1 MQGIGPA
8 NEAVFFHKKTKT
20 LIVTDLCVFIK
31 AKVRSSSRARFRG
44 IAVPYGPHCATCG
57 CGRSL
62 WRWWMYLTSWQPLVT
77 TTPNP
82 FQQTQSPHASTSR
95 LV

>member
-31 AKVRSSSRARFRG
+31 AKVRISSRACRGG
-44 IAVPYGPHCATCG
+44 IAVSYEVCTV
-57 CGRSL
+57 L
-62 WRWWMYLTSWQPLVT
+62 
-77 TTPNP
+77 
-82 FQQTQSPHASTSR
+82 
-95 LV
+95 